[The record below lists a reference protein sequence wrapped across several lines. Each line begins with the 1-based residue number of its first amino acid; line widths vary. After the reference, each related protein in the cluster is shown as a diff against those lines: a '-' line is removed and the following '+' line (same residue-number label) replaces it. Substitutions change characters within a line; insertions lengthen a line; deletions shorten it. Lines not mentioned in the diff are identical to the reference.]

1 MAPLGNFLKYM
12 LKKTRLYFIIFLWL
26 SIGTLSAQRRNL
38 PPYKND
44 RNDITTR
51 VNDLLGR
58 MTLEEKVAQTWCIWT
73 QKNELIL
80 DEFGNF
86 DANKA
91 AQNLPNG
98 IGQIGRPSEALNR
111 NLLNN
116 RSPREMAELTNA
128 IQRYFVENTRLG
140 IPVIFHEECLH
151 GHAGKGSTSF
161 PQPIALASSWD
172 VELIQEIFELVAE
185 ETRSRGAHQAL
196 SPVVDVARDP
206 RWGRFEETFGEDPH
220 LVSEMG
226 LAAIRGLQGDDPEE
240 IDDKHL
246 LATLKHMTG
255 HGQPQAG
262 VNTAPA
268 NLSERV
274 LREIFFPPFE
284 RAVKEANVKSV
295 MASYNEIDGVPSHA
309 NNWLINELLRKEWG
323 FDGYVVSDYGGISDL
338 YNRHFVVQD
347 SKEAA
352 LTAFKAGIDIE
363 LPDKV
368 DYPQLLEIFRN
379 EELPMAMLDS
389 AVARQLRAKFM
400 LGLFDEPY
408 VNSDYADRFVGSEK
422 NGRLALEAA
431 EKSMILLKNDYDL
444 LPLDPDDYKTI
455 AVIGPNANKTLLG
468 GYSDVPPYYIT
479 ALQGIENYLENEDVE
494 VVYSEG
500 CRITEPGSWYWDPI
514 ELPNPLDDQRRIE
527 HAVTIAERSDL
538 VVLVLGGN
546 ELTSREAWSDE
557 HLGDR
562 TSLSLFGRQ
571 EALFKRIIQ
580 TGKQVVVVLFNGR
593 PLKIDNLAK
602 DAHALLECWYLGQ
615 ENGNALANVLF
626 GEINPS
632 GKLPCTFPRSVGHLP
647 TFYNHKPTASRDY
660 MDSENSPLF
669 PFGYGLS
676 YTTFRY
682 GGLTLLDNTITKN
695 QSTSIEVTVTN
706 TGDFR
711 GDEIVQLYIRDKV
724 SSVTR
729 PVMELKAF
737 QKVNLRP
744 GQSKT
749 VTFNITPEMLK
760 FWNIDMQ
767 YVVEAGTF
775 DIMVGPS
782 SVNYDAIELNVID

>member
-1 MAPLGNFLKYM
+1 MPKQLYILITLGFL
-12 LKKTRLYFIIFLWL
+12 LVTSSLW
-26 SIGTLSAQRRNL
+26 AQRRNL

-73 QKNELIL
+73 KKNELIL
-80 DEFGNF
+80 DENGNF

-98 IGQIGRPSEALNR
+98 IGQIGRPSEALDR

-140 IPVIFHEECLH
+140 IPVVFHEECLH

-172 VELIQEIFELVAE
+172 VELMQEIFELVGE
-185 ETRSRGAHQAL
+185 EARSRGAHQAL

-226 LAAIRGLQGDDPEE
+226 LAAIKGIQGEDPNE

-284 RAVKEANVKSV
+284 RAVKEANVHSV
-295 MASYNEIDGVPSHA
+295 MASYNEIDGIPSHA
-309 NNWLINELLRKEWG
+309 NSWLLNDVLRGEWG

-338 YNRHFVVQD
+338 YNRHFVVED

-352 LTAFKAGIDIE
+352 IRAFKAGVDIE

-368 DYPQLLEIFRN
+368 DYPQLLEIFQN

-408 VNSDYADRFVGSEK
+408 VNPDYAARFVGSEK
-422 NGRLALEAA
+422 NGKLALEAA
-431 EKSMILLKNDYDL
+431 EKSIVLLKNDYEL

-455 AVIGPNANKTLLG
+455 AVIGPNANQTLLG

-494 VVYSEG
+494 VVYGEG
-500 CRITEPGSWYWDPI
+500 CRITEPGSWYWDPV
-514 ELPNPLDDQRRIE
+514 ELPKPMEDQRRIE

-538 VVLVLGGN
+538 VILVLGGN
-546 ELTSREAWSDE
+546 ELTSREAWSNE

-571 EALFKRIIQ
+571 ETLFKRLIE

-593 PLKIDNLAK
+593 PLKIDKLAE

-615 ENGNALANVLF
+615 ESGNALANILF
-626 GEINPS
+626 GEVTPS
-632 GKLPCTFPRSVGHLP
+632 GKLPCTFPKSSGHLP
-647 TFYNHKPTASRDY
+647 TFYNHKPTAKRDY
-660 MDSENSPLF
+660 MDSENAPLF
-669 PFGYGLS
+669 PFGYGIS

-682 GGLTLLDNTITKN
+682 TGLTLTNNTISKT
-695 QSTSIEVTVTN
+695 QSTSVEVTITN
-706 TGDFR
+706 TGEYR
-711 GDEIVQLYIRDKV
+711 GDEIAQLYIRDKV

-749 VTFNITPEMLK
+749 ITFEINPEMLK
-760 FWNIDMQ
+760 FWNIDME
-767 YVVEAGTF
+767 YVVEPGTF
-775 DIMVGPS
+775 DIMVGTS
-782 SVNYDAIELNVID
+782 SVTYDAIELKVVD